1 MAHFVFALEG
11 VLRQRSHLEQECQRK
26 VAAAQQKMRQAQDVL
41 RELDQAMQHSLA
53 DVRQNRLVGRI
64 DLGFLAA
71 YRRYVASVQRKG
83 TTMAQSMALIQR
95 EIDAAKAELANAA
108 KERKIIEK
116 LKEKQFERWKTEVAR
131 KDAAEMDDVSSRMA
145 AARIADI
152 RAVEEQATIP

>member
-145 AARIADI
+145 AARIADA
-152 RAVEEQATIP
+152 RAVEDQATIS